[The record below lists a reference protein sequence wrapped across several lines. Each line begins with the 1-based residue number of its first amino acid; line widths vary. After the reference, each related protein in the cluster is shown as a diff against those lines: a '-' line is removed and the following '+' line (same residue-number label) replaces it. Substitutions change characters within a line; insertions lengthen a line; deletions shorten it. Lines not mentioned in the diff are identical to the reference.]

1 MLNKIKVIGKFLP
14 NKERNDT
21 EYNKKIENEGYYSE
35 DEENELTTTNSHN
48 SEDKLSKTEKGE
60 KKS

>member
-14 NKERNDT
+14 NKERNDI
-21 EYNKKIENEGYYSE
+21 EYNKKIEDGGYYSE
-35 DEENELTTTNSHN
+35 DEESEPTTTNSYKT
-48 SEDKLSKTEKGE
+48 EDKLGKTEKGE